1 MGSASVDVPHVA
13 SDERLRSR
21 NTFTVTAEHIRDYAR
36 AVGNS
41 DRIHLDADAAVARG
55 FGALVAPPTFA
66 TMVWM
71 RAEEETLAAMVP
83 GFHIGRILHADRAL
97 DIVRPLLAGD
107 RVSCDVH
114 FESFRHYRDY
124 DIVSMATTL
133 RDHLGQVTVIG
144 SSTLLVHTQ
153 RLSGRHPGVPGCDR
167 GLELVPARPR
177 ARVPGLGERL
187 PVRQHG
193 ATVTRPPQPVVDY
206 AELRVGYELPLRR
219 HALAPS
225 DVMDHASVVGAP
237 SRADSD
243 GRTPGTPSGGATPGM
258 LSLGLAAGYLS
269 SWLGDPTA
277 VAKYRVQYAPKRHY
291 LPVGAGDSTSI
302 EFRGRVTWLNPAR
315 RTATVVVDAT
325 AQGRKLFGY
334 ATAEARFA

>member
-13 SDERLRSR
+13 SKEQLRSR

-41 DRIHLDADAAVARG
+41 DRIHLDADAAAARG

-97 DIVRPLLAGD
+97 DIVRPLVAGD

-124 DIVSMATTL
+124 DIVSMVTTM

-153 RLSGRHPGVPGCDR
+153 RLAARHPGAHGADR
-167 GLELVPARPR
+167 GLELVPARRR
-177 ARVPGLGERL
+177 ARVPGLGEHL
-187 PVRQHG
+187 PMRQRG
-193 ATVTRPPQPVVDY
+193 VAVPRPRPVVDFQ
-206 AELRVGYELPLRR
+206 ELRVGYELPVRR
-219 HALAPS
+219 HVLAPS

-237 SRADSD
+237 GRFDAD
-243 GRTPGTPSGGATPGM
+243 GRTQVGATPGM

-277 VAKYRVQYAPKRHY
+277 VAKYRVQYAPKMHY
-291 LPVGAGDSTSI
+291 LPVGTGESTSI
-302 EFRGRVTWLNPAR
+302 EFRGRVTWLNPTR
-315 RTATVVVDAT
+315 RTATVVVEAM
-325 AQGRKLFGY
+325 AQSRKLFGY
-334 ATAEARFA
+334 ATAEARFP

>member
-13 SDERLRSR
+13 SKEQLRSR
-21 NTFTVTAEHIRDYAR
+21 NTFTVVAEHIRDYAR

-41 DRIHLDADAAVARG
+41 DRIHLDADAAAARG

-97 DIVRPLLAGD
+97 DIVRPLVAGD

-124 DIVSMATTL
+124 DIVSMVTTM
-133 RDHLGQVTVIG
+133 RDHAGQVIAIG

-153 RLSGRHPGVPGCDR
+153 RPAVRHSGAHGYDR
-167 GLELVPARPR
+167 GLELVPARRR
-177 ARVPGLGERL
+177 ARVPGLGEHL

-193 ATVTRPPQPVVDY
+193 AAVTRPPQPVVDY
-206 AELRVGYELPLRR
+206 EELRVGYELPVR
-219 HALAPS
+219 HHTLGPS

-237 SRADSD
+237 GRFDAE
-243 GRTPGTPSGGATPGM
+243 GRTPAGGATPGM

-277 VAKYRVQYAPKRHY
+277 VAKYRVQYAPKMHY
-291 LPVGAGDSTSI
+291 LPVGTGDTTSI
-302 EFRGRVTWLNPAR
+302 EFRGRVTWLNSRR
-315 RTATVVVDAT
+315 RTATVVIEAT

-334 ATAEARFA
+334 ATAEARWP